1 MAQPM
6 DFLPIFTQLQQQPVL
21 VVGGGPVALRK
32 IQLLLAAG
40 AQITVLAPS
49 ICQEVQALAGAQLRC
64 IYQRFG
70 QHAIG
75 RYKLI
80 IAATDKPAV
89 NAEIF
94 QAANAANIWINAV
107 DDPEHGN
114 FIFPAIVDRSPI
126 VVAISSGGNAPVLAR
141 RIREKLEQLL
151 PQSISLMGQFAARCR
166 DQVKAA
172 LPTISQRR
180 DFWERWFSGPAQQL
194 MASGRQKATEQLFQ
208 QQLADFTPNQG
219 EVYIVGAGP
228 GDPELL
234 TIKTM
239 QYMQQ
244 ADVIV
249 HDGLVSDDIL
259 ALARRDA
266 ERISV
271 AKQAGFHSLPQD
283 EINALLVKLAQ
294 AGQRV
299 CRLKGGDPFIYGRGG
314 EECETLAAAG
324 IRYYVVPGIT
334 AAAGC
339 AAYAGIPLTH
349 RDYAQTVQ
357 LVTGHCRANGDEPDW
372 PSLAKARQT
381 LVVYMGLINSTTLT
395 EQLISHGR
403 SADTPVAIVE
413 NGTRPEQRSVTGTLE
428 QLPALINQHQLSS
441 PALIIIGEVVAL
453 APNLHWF
460 HTVAAEHSATDAA

>member
-1 MAQPM
+1 M

-21 VVGGGPVALRK
+21 VVGGGAVAYRK

-40 AQITVLAPS
+40 AQVTVLAKRIS
-49 ICQEVQALAGAQLRC
+49 TEVQALQGDQLTC
-64 IYQRFG
+64 IEAAFG
-70 QHAIG
+70 EHSIAH
-75 RYKLI
+75 YKLI
-80 IAATDKPAV
+80 IAATDKPKV

-94 QAANAANIWINAV
+94 QAANAANIWVNAV

-126 VVAISSGGNAPVLAR
+126 VVAISSGGHAPVLAR
-141 RIREKLEQLL
+141 RLRERIEQLL
-151 PQSISLMGQFAARCR
+151 PQSVSLIARFAAECR
-166 DQVKAA
+166 HRVKAA
-172 LPTISQRR
+172 LPSISERR
-180 DFWERWFSGPAQQL
+180 DFWERWFAGPAQQL
-194 MASGRQKATEQLFQ
+194 LAAGKTEQTEQLFQ
-208 QQLADFTPNQG
+208 QQLQDFVPNQG
-219 EVYIVGAGP
+219 EVWLVGAGP

-234 TIKTM
+234 TIKAM
-239 QYMQQ
+239 QCMQQ
-244 ADVIV
+244 ADVLV
-249 HDGLVSDDIL
+249 YDGLVSADVL

-266 ERISV
+266 ERICV

-283 EINALLVKLAQ
+283 EINALIVRLAQ
-294 AGQRV
+294 EGKRV

-314 EECETLAAAG
+314 EECEALVAAG
-324 IRYYVVPGIT
+324 IRYSVVPGVT

-381 LVVYMGLINSTTLT
+381 LVVYMGLINSGTLSQ
-395 EQLISHGR
+395 QLIAHGR
-403 SADTPVAIVE
+403 SGDTPVAIIE
-413 NGTRPEQRSVTGTLE
+413 NGTRPEQRTITGTLA
-428 QLPALINQHQLSS
+428 QLPELISEHQVKS
-441 PALIIIGEVVAL
+441 PALIIVGEVVAL

-460 HTVAAEHSATDAA
+460 QTFVAEPSASQAA